1 VRNAL
6 ILLAV
11 VAGIILVAGAFN
23 NGVVFDIDYVA
34 GTATKVSLFWVSGIV
49 AAIIFVAGL
58 AASWFALSSAG
69 GARRKLEAELQTTY
83 ERLRE
88 TETRADEAR
97 AAAQAAEARVAQ
109 PPAVGASETTVVD
122 EREAVTVVADE
133 AETVVVASDEESET
147 VVVAAGEDETALVTP
162 DDAEGAAPAAAPAAE
177 AGEQAGLAAGDA
189 GEQTAVTMVA
199 GADSEEAGAAGEPGE
214 GDAVAPDDEKGPAP
228 S

>member
-69 GARRKLEAELQTTY
+69 GARRKLEAELQSTY
-83 ERLRE
+83 ERLRQ
-88 TETRADEAR
+88 TESQADDAR
-97 AAAQAAEARVAQ
+97 AAATAAEARTLEAQ
-109 PPAVGASETTVVD
+109 AAALPEATAVD
-122 EREAVTVVADE
+122 EREAVTIVEETVAETVVVDE
-133 AETVVVASDEESET
+133 AETVVAGEAETATATPDDGADT
-147 VVVAAGEDETALVTP
+147 VVVPPEDDATLVVAGEETA
-162 DDAEGAAPAAAPAAE
+162 G
-177 AGEQAGLAAGDA
+177 G
-189 GEQTAVTMVA
+189 QTAVTMVTDSTPES
-199 GADSEEAGAAGEPGE
+199 GAAEAGAGEEPDESDAAPGAKE
-214 GDAVAPDDEKGPAP
+214 GPAA